1 MTQQPNPQDLEKAKV
16 KASLKK
22 DADDTHA
29 FAQNLAR
36 KIPSQSG
43 GMSVDDFK
51 NKFVPNFE
59 AGYTALT
66 PENTDTPYGMPTTN
80 RPKIKILSEGTQK

>member
-1 MTQQPNPQDLEKAKV
+1 MAEQPNPQDVEKAKA

-22 DADDTHA
+22 DADDTHV
-29 FAQNLAR
+29 FAQSLAR

-59 AGYTALT
+59 TGYTGLT
-66 PENTDTPYGMPTTN
+66 PDTTDTPYNMPTTN
-80 RPKIKILSEGTQK
+80 RPKIKILSEGIQK

>member
-1 MTQQPNPQDLEKAKV
+1 MTQGPTPQDTAKAKA

-22 DADDTHA
+22 DAEDTHE
-29 FAQNLAR
+29 FAQTLAR

-51 NKFVPNFE
+51 NKFVPGFE
-59 AGYTALT
+59 SGYTNLT
-66 PENTDTPYGMPTTN
+66 ADTTDTPYGMPTSN
-80 RPKIKILSEGTQK
+80 RPKIKILSEGKQ